1 MTQQQLFIQKQHQST
16 EHQRKLSYYSQTEV
30 KPTLN
35 TVQMTPSQ
43 PRAGSVSRTVS
54 IHPLQ
59 KPQFA
64 KHLQNATFQLGKEAL
79 IQCVAKGSPDTVVKW
94 YRNGQLVEASDAYAI
109 DYDKSSGLCA
119 LSITESATYDSGQ
132 YTCVATNAVGSESST
147 AWIVIKEPSPP
158 PQGQQQQQPQSQKV
172 GARPGFQKQTTPLRL
187 GAIESSK
194 VEFQESSSYQQEQR
208 SSLIDAS
215 GRPRI
220 VEPLKDVQYVEAASA
235 SLECRIQGAQLNIQ
249 WYKNGIQLQ
258 SQFRYKISFDEVAGM
273 ARLFIA
279 TVLED
284 DAGEYTCR
292 AFNSFGE
299 ASTTSRL
306 IPMEHAKRKPDDQ
319 NAQRPQAKQ
328 HRPVSREQFTPAPV
342 DDVFES
348 VRYFYFFSSLN
359 FLFF

>member
-1 MTQQQLFIQKQHQST
+1 MTQQQLFIQQQQQSS

-30 KPTLN
+30 KPTQN
-35 TVQMTPSQ
+35 TVQMTPTQ

-54 IHPLQ
+54 ITPLQ
-59 KPQFA
+59 KPQFG

-94 YRNGQLVEASDAYAI
+94 YRNGQLLEASDAYAI
-109 DYDKSSGLCA
+109 DFDKSTGLCA
-119 LSITESATYDSGQ
+119 LSITEASTHDSGQ
-132 YTCVATNAVGSESST
+132 YTCVATNSVGSESST
-147 AWIVIKEPSPP
+147 AWIVVKEPSPP
-158 PQGQQQQQPQSQKV
+158 PQGQQQQQQPQSQKV

-194 VEFQESSSYQQEQR
+194 VEVQESSSYQQEQR
-208 SSLIDAS
+208 SSTLDVS
-215 GRPRI
+215 GKPRI
-220 VEPLKDVQYVEAASA
+220 LEPLKDVHYVEAASA
-235 SLECRIQGAQLNIQ
+235 SLECRIQGAQLSIQ
-249 WYKNGIQLQ
+249 WYKNGIQLP
-258 SQFRYKISFDEVAGM
+258 SQFRYKMVFDEATGM

-292 AFNSFGE
+292 ASNHFGE
-299 ASTTSRL
+299 ASTSSRL
-306 IPMEHAKRKPDDQ
+306 IPIEQAKRKQDDQ
-319 NAQRPQAKQ
+319 NVQRPQAKQ

-348 VRYFYFFSSLN
+348 VNIFFILIEI
-359 FLFF
+359 FFF